1 MKEKEGGSDMKR
13 STEEI
18 IKRVDATMA
27 LENMPLT
34 DEDKQRIRDIYE
46 GKTTAE
52 EERQKLIEKYRR

>member
-13 STEEI
+13 SIEEI

-27 LENMPLT
+27 LEDMPLT
-34 DEDKQRIRDIYE
+34 EEDKQRIRDINE
-46 GKTTAE
+46 GRTTSE